1 MQAENMKL
9 NEKETPPQISSATF
23 WGSFSH
29 TCQQIWDCKLLLSK
43 VNKKVTRSWWQLKCL
58 HVESTACVKLLQDF
72 QCFDLLLYFG
82 WIFFFFFFWKRKQT
96 FNAPA
101 NVWFFAIFKIQTQ
114 PQTLILLK
122 FHSNCLYIAYSGIYS
137 KRLHSMPQILTLLE
151 NEFPPM
157 GTLWHFCIRTLL
169 INGYFQTE

>member
-29 TCQQIWDCKLLLSK
+29 TCQQIWDCTLLLSK

-82 WIFFFFFFWKRKQT
+82 WIFFFFFEKENKLSMHLQMYE
-96 FNAPA
+96 
-101 NVWFFAIFKIQTQ
+101 